1 MQRTLLAVVAWLSVA
16 LGCYA
21 AEVMPPKPARWFNDY
36 AGVVPATVAAQ
47 LDAKLQQFE
56 RDSSNQVVVAVW
68 RDMQSDT
75 SVQDYTFRIF
85 QQWKL
90 GQSGKDNGIG
100 LFVLTTPRKM
110 FMQVGYGLEGAVP
123 DALAKRI
130 IEDEIGPH
138 FKSGDYGAG
147 LAAGVDAILAAAKG
161 EYKGTDRTV
170 GDASGVSWRVGL
182 IIAFFALTVLAGII
196 HLMRRGVEIS
206 GRGWRWLNFLDT
218 VLMLFRSSGGGIS
231 FGGGGGGISGG
242 GGFSGAGGRS
252 GGGGAGGSW

>member
-1 MQRTLLAVVAWLSVA
+1 MQRTLLAFVAWLSVA
-16 LGCYA
+16 FGASA
-21 AEVMPPKPARWFNDY
+21 AEVMPAKPARWFNDY
-36 AGVVPATVAAQ
+36 AGAVPANVAAQ

-56 RDSSNQVVVAVW
+56 RDSSNQIVVAVW
-68 RDMQSDT
+68 REMQSDT

-90 GQSGKDNGIG
+90 GQAGKDNGIG
-100 LFVLTTPRKM
+100 LFVFIKPRKM

-123 DALAKRI
+123 DAVAKRI

-138 FKSGDYGAG
+138 FKSGDYAAG

-161 EYKGTDRTV
+161 EYKGTGRTA
-170 GDASGVSWRVGL
+170 GDGNGVSWFTWI
-182 IIAFFALTVLAGII
+182 IIAFVALNVLAGII
-196 HLMRRGVEIS
+196 HFMRRGVEIS

-218 VLMLFRSSGGGIS
+218 VLMLFRSSGGSS
-231 FGGGGGGISGG
+231 FGGGGGGSSGG
-242 GGFSGAGGRS
+242 GGFSGGGGRS